1 MILRVMNLR
10 PEKGHKMKEF
20 LLKSKRKIV
29 AFLCFA
35 SLACMMITSAFADT
49 VTPNVTAPTADDFTG
64 LMNSIGG
71 VFTTQIILAIM
82 GAIVAFSAVY
92 ALIWWGSRKAVRGAM
107 SGIKK
112 GKIRI

>member
-1 MILRVMNLR
+1 
-10 PEKGHKMKEF
+10 MKEF
-20 LLKSKRKIV
+20 LAKGKKKII

-35 SLACMMITSAFADT
+35 SLACMMLTSAFADT
-49 VTPNVTAPTADDFTG
+49 VTPNVTAPTSDDFTG